1 MSITF
6 DPASPT
12 RRGRGAALA
21 LAVLSALGL
30 VGVVVGSILNKPKP
44 ESGDLYFTTFAHQA
58 LWAVAFDYSGS
69 HPVFGAR
76 RIVTKL
82 PGADGVGFEPDGKAV
97 IGSQNSD
104 VLEVDPGSGAVTK
117 VPSGCPAA
125 FHITLSPSGNTVYTA
140 ALPGQLCALP
150 TDPLEPGHPITLR
163 GDDTEVTSV
172 AFDQTG
178 RCWYTT
184 GDVPGSGNFG
194 TLDLTTGTTTRKL
207 SGLPNA
213 HGMTF
218 DPYTKTLF
226 VFGGTG
232 IIQINPG
239 DPQKI
244 VSSMTVPGV
253 QFDNG
258 TTDGRGHLFVA
269 SNFGQLVVV
278 DYHVSGVVG
287 DTRNVVTDLHL
298 ENNLDD
304 VAPLVGPGA
313 ASPAVSHF
321 VEYGAIGF
329 GILLFLALL
338 YRYGPS
344 AQLTSRLP
352 TWDIRRQELEARR
365 RNARRISRR
374 EKESK
379 PPRGPGW

>member
-6 DPASPT
+6 DPASPS
-12 RRGRGAALA
+12 RKGRGLALA
-21 LAVLSALGL
+21 LALVSALGL
-30 VGVVVGSILNKPKP
+30 VGVFAGSILNRPKP

-58 LWAVAFDYSGS
+58 LYSVAFDYSGER
-69 HPVFGAR
+69 PAFGAR
-76 RIVTKL
+76 RVVTRL
-82 PGADGVGFEPDGKAV
+82 PGADGLAFEPDGRAV
-97 IGSQNSD
+97 IGGQSSD
-104 VLEVDPGSGAVTK
+104 VLEVDPGSGTFTK
-117 VPSGCPAA
+117 VASGCPAA
-125 FHITLSPSGNTVYTA
+125 FDIALSPSGQTVYTSG
-140 ALPGQLCALP
+140 LPGQLCALP
-150 TDPLEPGHPITLR
+150 TDPLAHGHPITLG
-163 GDDTEVTSV
+163 GDDTQVTTV

-184 GDVPGSGNFG
+184 GDISGSGNFG
-194 TLDLTTGTTTRKL
+194 ILDLASGTTTRKL

-213 HGMTF
+213 RGMTF

-232 IIQINPG
+232 IIQINPNN
-239 DPQKI
+239 PQKI

-269 SNFGQLVVV
+269 SNFGQIVVV
-278 DYHVSGVVG
+278 DYHLSGVLG
-287 DTRNVVTDLHL
+287 DTRNVVTDVHL
-298 ENNLDD
+298 ENDLDD

-329 GILLFLALL
+329 GILLVLALL

-344 AQLTSRLP
+344 PRLISRLP

-365 RNARRISRR
+365 RNARRITRR
-374 EKESK
+374 EER